1 MATTVWVKVYL
12 KEQLDH
18 NQATRKIEEALA
30 ALMTKAVV
38 MRPNEEREHEVVPT
52 S

>member
-18 NQATRKIEEALA
+18 GQATRKIEEALA
-30 ALMTKAVV
+30 ALMTKAIV
-38 MRPNEEREHEVVPT
+38 MRPSEEKEQEVGPT